1 MSQRFQWTIPLC
13 LAILL
18 GVPLSAPGQDT
29 RKAGDNSTATESALD
44 DVHVAPVVVDGETL
58 FSVRGVTAR
67 PADRRA
73 LEIADRI
80 RSLAANRKITTSSL
94 TLEDSSLATRI
105 RADGQHVMALMDE
118 DAALESTA
126 RRALA
131 ELYRIRIGE
140 AIESYRRRRQPGVLW
155 LHGLQTLGATLAL
168 LLIAWVARFSIAR
181 LRSLVEGH
189 YRQHLEVIEDR
200 AFQLVK
206 ADQIWRAIGGLLNV
220 VWAVGLLVLVYFYL
234 NFALSLFPWTR
245 AVANSMYGVAI
256 EPLRTIG
263 LGFVSSIPNLIFLT
277 ILAFTTKY
285 LLKLTKLFFAGVA
298 GETVK
303 LSGFDPEWAWPTF
316 RLVRLLAI
324 LLAVVVAY
332 PYIPGSN
339 SEAFKG
345 VSLFMGVIF
354 SLGSSSLIGNFIA
367 GYSLTYRRVFRV
379 GDRVKIGPHVGI
391 VERVRLLVTHL
402 RTIKNEE
409 LVVPNSSIMAAEVI
423 NYSSMS
429 REKGLI
435 LHTTVGIGYETPW
448 RQVEAML
455 MTAARRSPG
464 LLREPPP
471 FVLQTL
477 LGDYCVTYELNAFC
491 RGPELM
497 EETYTDLHRN
507 ILDVF
512 NEYGVQIMTPSYMH
526 DPAEAKVVP
535 PDQWYAAPAKAP
547 VGTSTGRG

>member
-1 MSQRFQWTIPLC
+1 MSQRSRWTIPIS

-18 GVPLSAPGQDT
+18 GCSLSAPGQDT
-29 RKAGDNSTATESALD
+29 RKSGDDSAAAQNTD
-44 DVHVAPVVVDGETL
+44 DVYVAPVVVDGETL

-73 LEIADRI
+73 GEIADRI
-80 RSLAANRKITTSSL
+80 RFLAANRKINPASL
-94 TLEDSSLATRI
+94 TLEETSWATWI
-105 RADGQHVMALMDE
+105 RADGQPIMGLLDE

-131 ELYRIRIGE
+131 ELYRARIGQ
-140 AIESYRRRRQPGVLW
+140 AIDSYRRRRQPGVLW
-155 LHGLQTLGATLAL
+155 MHALQTLGATLAL
-168 LLIAWVARFSIAR
+168 LLIAYVARLAIGR
-181 LRSLVEGH
+181 LRALVEGH
-189 YRQHLEVIEDR
+189 YRQHLELIEDR

-206 ADQIWRAIGGLLNV
+206 AEQIWRAIGGLLNV
-220 VWAVGLLVLVYFYL
+220 VLAVGLLVLVYFYL

-245 AVANSMYGVAI
+245 AVANNMYGVAI
-256 EPLRTIG
+256 EPLRTIS
-263 LGFVSSIPNLIFLT
+263 LGFISSIPNLIFLT
-277 ILAFTTKY
+277 ILTFTTKY

-316 RLVRLLAI
+316 RLVRAMAI
-324 LLAVVVAY
+324 LLAVIVAY
-332 PYIPGSN
+332 PYIPGF
-339 SEAFKG
+339 EFGG
-345 VSLFMGVIF
+345 VQGRLPVHRRH
-354 SLGSSSLIGNFIA
+354 LLPGSSSLIGNFIA
-367 GYSLTYRRVFRV
+367 GYSMTYRRVFRV

-409 LVVPNSSIMAAEVI
+409 LVVPNSTIMAAEVI

-455 MTAARRSPG
+455 LGCPRGLRDCSGSPLPSSSRRCSATTASPMRS
-464 LLREPPP
+464 
-471 FVLQTL
+471 T
-477 LGDYCVTYELNAFC
+477 
-491 RGPELM
+491 
-497 EETYTDLHRN
+497 H
-507 ILDVF
+507 
-512 NEYGVQIMTPSYMH
+512 S
-526 DPAEAKVVP
+526 
-535 PDQWYAAPAKAP
+535 AADR
-547 VGTSTGRG
+547 S